1 MRKVLAVLSLLVAPS
16 AAAGDACH
24 ALLPGVLISQVTERF
39 PSFRLPAVTDNL
51 AEDVAW
57 SKEQSGNECLG
68 AASADFDGDG
78 TKDWLLGL
86 TAKAGTGS
94 SVIVALTR
102 GDSWQLHKLAEWP
115 EGRSRLYVGAE
126 KPGTYDSLFDGPYE
140 PGEVSSFVCPHS
152 VVVFGAAESSGVAYC
167 YKAGKWQHTWISD

>member
-1 MRKVLAVLSLLVAPS
+1 MRYIFAVLIISMAPS
-16 AAAGDACH
+16 AIAADACH
-24 ALLPGVLISQVTERF
+24 APLPGALMTQVTERF

-68 AASADFDGDG
+68 AATADFDGDG

-86 TAKAGTGS
+86 TAKKDTGS
-94 SVIVALTR
+94 LVVVALAR
-102 GDSWQLHKLAEWP
+102 DEKWELHKLVAWP
-115 EGRSRLYVGAE
+115 EGRSRLYVSAE
-126 KPGTYDSLFDGPYE
+126 KPGTYASLFDGPYE

-152 VVVFGAAESSGVAYC
+152 VAVFGATESSGVAYC
-167 YKAGKWQHTWISD
+167 YKAGKWQHAWISD